1 MDLIIDIGEHGSSTI
16 RMKYQDIQLLFAGNV
31 YHTIYSVLIRANP
44 LANYSSP
51 FDVHDID
58 LTVLREEQFP
68 SCLDNQVMV
77 NQKAEIMNIEEV
89 EELNEKPP
97 QFLEKVLSDQSS
109 IPNLSNSGITHNGC
123 MLIIIERLLYRLN
136 DHLQEYGTSYLWPDS
151 SPEIISFS
159 TQTHVHTGLCCFL
172 HNVLQ
177 NGFLILTCN
186 YPSWIT
192 TLLHLVPE
200 AFSFRERHDYLS
212 VIQTFSNF

>member
-1 MDLIIDIGEHGSSTI
+1 M
-16 RMKYQDIQLLFAGNV
+16 RYQDIELLFANNV
-31 YHTIYSVLIRANP
+31 YNTFYSVLIRANP
-44 LANYSSP
+44 LAKYSSP
-51 FDVHDID
+51 FDVYDID

-68 SCLDNQVMV
+68 SCFDNQVMV

-109 IPNLSNSGITHNGC
+109 IPNLYDTGIAHNGC
-123 MLIIIERLLYRLN
+123 ILILVERLVYRLN
-136 DHLQEYGTSYLWPDS
+136 EHLQEYGTSYLWPNS
-151 SPEIISFS
+151 SPEITSFS

-177 NGFLILTCN
+177 NSFLILTCN

-192 TLLHLVPE
+192 ALLHLIPE
-200 AFSFRERHDYLS
+200 AFSVHERHDYLS
-212 VIQTFSNF
+212 DIRISNYF